1 MPRKK
6 KSQPEQIE
14 PLVPRFSFG
23 KFRGRTVDEV
33 MRVESSYL
41 AWFVGKVDGC
51 EELKEAIKAHP
62 RFPAVWESFLQ
73 CRRKLQQK
81 TEWQQGQFSEPTID
95 DLCDE
100 LFKPEED
107 EDCC

>member
-6 KSQPEQIE
+6 KSQLEPLE
-14 PLVPRFSFG
+14 PLVPRFAFG

-41 AWFVGKVDGC
+41 AWFVGKIEGC
-51 EELKEAIKAHP
+51 EQLKEAIKAHP
-62 RFPAVWESFLQ
+62 RFPAVWECYVEF
-73 CRRKLQQK
+73 RRNRQQA
-81 TEWQQGQFSEPTID
+81 EWQRGQFSKPTVD
-95 DLCDE
+95 SLCEE

-107 EDCC
+107 EDR

>member
-6 KSQPEQIE
+6 KPRLE
-14 PLVPRFSFG
+14 PLESLVPRFAFG
-23 KFRGRTVDEV
+23 KFRGRTVEEV

-41 AWFVGKVDGC
+41 AWFVGKIDGC

-62 RFPAVWESFLQ
+62 RFPAVRERYLEF
-73 CRRKLQQK
+73 RRKRQQA
-81 TEWQQGQFSEPTID
+81 EWQQGQFSKPTVD
-95 DLCDE
+95 SLCEE

-107 EDCC
+107 KE